1 MLAVEVAVELAL
13 LVQEVQVVVVQE
25 ALVQVNVEQ
34 QELLTLAVELVV
46 KVFIVVKILK
56 VVVQE

>member
-1 MLAVEVAVELAL
+1 MELAL
-13 LVQEVQVVVVQE
+13 LVQEAQVAVVQE

-56 VVVQE
+56 VVVQES